1 MFFRLPKDTT
11 AALIESTAL
20 VAKLQDKLAAE
31 QERVKELEG
40 KLRMEEELHRV
51 TESGLMQSAEELAAA
66 QATIAEM
73 REYFDLIKNRFC
85 GWNTVA
91 EKALA
96 LPANLDALHEAL
108 AKECERLATERDAI
122 SKGLLP
128 GITRWFLEQ
137 AAAHR
142 ARKEAK

>member
-1 MFFRLPKDTT
+1 MNK
-11 AALIESTAL
+11 AAMTYREECEAL
-20 VAKLQDKLAAE
+20 RAELAAE
-31 QERVKELEG
+31 RERMKELERTWLSPETY
-40 KLRMEEELHRV
+40 KTLMEERQETLH
-51 TESGLMQSAEELAAA
+51 ELAAA

-91 EKALA
+91 EKALD
-96 LPANLDALHEAL
+96 LPANLDALYEAL